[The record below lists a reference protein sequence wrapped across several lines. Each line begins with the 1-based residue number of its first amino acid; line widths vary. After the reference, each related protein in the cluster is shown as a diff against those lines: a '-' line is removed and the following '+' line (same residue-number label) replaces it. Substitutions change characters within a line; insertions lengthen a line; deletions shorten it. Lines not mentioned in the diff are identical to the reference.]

1 MQLYFCLLVAAD
13 AVSTENIDLN
23 IDQVQ
28 DAGLLTRKTSEKYP
42 MKNILKK
49 NVRTCTK
56 LS

>member
-1 MQLYFCLLVAAD
+1 MQLYFGLLVAAD

-49 NVRTCTK
+49 NVRICTK